1 MTDLPSVISGTAIF
15 DSVGTVLLDVVVVEA
30 KTVVCGVGT
39 VVDAAT
45 VFDTGTGV
53 KTLARTVVVVMVDKP
68 EFWLIGV

>member
-15 DSVGTVLLDVVVVEA
+15 DSAGTVLLDVVVVEA
-30 KTVVCGVGT
+30 KTVVGGVGT
-39 VVDAAT
+39 VVETGT
-45 VFDTGTGV
+45 VVDTGV